1 MKKRLL
7 LSGLVVA
14 GGVASGQGAAQTGK
28 ALKFWN
34 LTADT
39 ITELYAQPA
48 GQAGWSANL
57 CLSDPDHAVDPDE
70 RLSLRGVNDG
80 TYNVRVVDKDGRRC
94 LFHKIAVQAGKP
106 YAFSIGEAQ
115 MKGCEAW

>member
-1 MKKRLL
+1 MKKLCL
-7 LSGLVVA
+7 LSVLVVA
-14 GGVASGQGAAQTGK
+14 GGVASGQGLAQTGK

-39 ITELYAQPA
+39 ITELYTQPA
-48 GQAGWSANL
+48 GQAGWSGNL

-70 RLSLRGVNDG
+70 RLNLPGVVPG
-80 TYNVRVVDKDGRRC
+80 TYNVRVLDKGGRRC
-94 LFHKIAVQAGKP
+94 LFHKIDVQAGKP
-106 YAFSIGEAQ
+106 YAFSISESQ